1 MDVPRAQPQYPP
13 CPLASEGKAM
23 NQEIPGS
30 DGTCISEVQWDTGA
44 KENEFGKDR
53 GHDVLARPLS
63 EDTRLG

>member
-13 CPLASEGKAM
+13 CPLASEGKVM

-30 DGTCISEVQWDTGA
+30 DGTCISEVQRDTGA
-44 KENEFGKDR
+44 EDEFRKDR

-63 EDTRLG
+63 EDDRLG